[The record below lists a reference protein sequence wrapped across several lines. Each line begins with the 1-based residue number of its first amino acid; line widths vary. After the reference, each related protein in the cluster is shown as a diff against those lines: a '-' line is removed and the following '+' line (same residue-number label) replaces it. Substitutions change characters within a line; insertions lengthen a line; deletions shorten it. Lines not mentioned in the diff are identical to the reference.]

1 MKMRLPVFVLAVVV
15 IAILAVLQNVSKVYA
30 DQLTWQTPMGT
41 FGLPFTATESLLA
54 YDGINK
60 VAVAGFSLP
69 VYTDPK
75 GIVALQLGAVAGWQT
90 NEALVQPYI
99 ALGHDIARE
108 IPFLAQYSSFHL
120 NLFGRWDSG
129 NGKAGAGVGVSYGF
143 GGGSLTTP
151 VP

>member
-1 MKMRLPVFVLAVVV
+1 MKIVLWPLVVLGMLAVWGVER
-15 IAILAVLQNVSKVYA
+15 ACADTLQ
-30 DQLTWQTPMGT
+30 WQTPMGT

-90 NEALVQPYI
+90 NEALVQPYV

-108 IPFLAQYSSFHL
+108 IPFLAQYNSFHL

-143 GGGSLTTP
+143 GGGTLTAPPTTP
-151 VP
+151 AP